1 MRMKTK
7 IALASSQNNSL
18 TNENEE
24 EEEELALHFSSSIV
38 KQNAREED
46 NFAENKCR
54 SPILGDTQCL
64 NIRFFTCNKP
74 RTNLRQFLV
83 FKCRKFSSSQEFVLE
98 EKMHPSALTLRIFLI
113 F

>member
-7 IALASSQNNSL
+7 IVLASSQNNSL
-18 TNENEE
+18 TNENEEE

-64 NIRFFTCNKP
+64 K
-74 RTNLRQFLV
+74 
-83 FKCRKFSSSQEFVLE
+83 
-98 EKMHPSALTLRIFLI
+98 H
-113 F
+113 